1 MSKYLFLKNVVSMKK
16 FILLFWLI
24 LGALSL
30 SSCTEEEEITQGD
43 IVGVV
48 TDAVNGTQP
57 LSGVQV
63 SILPNGASTST
74 GSDGKFSFPQLK
86 AGEYKIQFMKEGYET
101 NTKSVTVVPGQVS
114 NADIQLTAVVQ
125 DALIQITPSTLN
137 FGTTQNEL
145 SVKIQ
150 NNGNTSTDWSLDL
163 GSHTWLIANPIAG
176 QIEANKQQSII
187 FTVDRDKLTEAQT
200 VIIKL
205 SAFGNSFPINVSC
218 APKNAQSYM
227 SVEPEI
233 LDFGNDVQELPLTIK
248 NTGNSTLNWSITS
261 PSEPAITLSENSGSI
276 TAKGSKVVKVFLN
289 RNNGAVNINTTLV
302 LSDGIKE
309 QAIQVVSGS
318 ESQTG
323 IMNIEPEI
331 LDFGKDIN
339 EASFTISNTGK
350 GELSWNIEEIKE
362 NSLTVTPTE
371 GKITAG
377 SSQTV
382 NVQLDRD
389 KMPEELNATLN
400 VSDGK
405 THKTIQITGQKDNSP
420 SLVVGQGLY
429 AYYKFDGDFNDM
441 TENAI
446 NGFGNNSPSFVEG
459 ITEGSQAVKFS
470 LTDNSSFIVPKAITD
485 SRTLTVSFWGKD
497 FSDGN
502 IFYLVSSN
510 NNASMFTFTMSQGSL
525 KFVTTRYNNEYQY
538 SNRPAFTHPTITDG
552 KWHHIALVS
561 DFNNIEY
568 ATTTTSLYVDGV
580 LVDTITEYVNPFE
593 EGTHSQAS
601 YGTGIKFIMGGNVTI
616 ERKTVNGTNMTIDN
630 FRVYNTRCLSDKEIK
645 QIYDAKQ

>member
-1 MSKYLFLKNVVSMKK
+1 MKK

-187 FTVDRDKLTEAQT
+187 FTVDRDKLTETQT
-200 VIIKL
+200 AIIKL

-248 NTGNSTLNWSITS
+248 NTGNSTLNWSIAS

-350 GELSWNIEEIKE
+350 GELNWNIEEIKE

>member
-1 MSKYLFLKNVVSMKK
+1 MKK

-101 NTKSVTVVPGQVS
+101 NTKSVTVVSGQVS
-114 NADIQLTAVVQ
+114 NADIQLTAVMQ

-163 GSHTWLIANPIAG
+163 GSHTWIIANPIAG

-323 IMNIEPEI
+323 IMNIEPDI

-350 GELSWNIEEIKE
+350 GELSWNVEEIKE

-389 KMPEELNATLN
+389 KMPEELNATLT

-405 THKTIQITGQKDNSP
+405 THKTIQITGQKNNSP

>member
-1 MSKYLFLKNVVSMKK
+1 MKK

>member
-1 MSKYLFLKNVVSMKK
+1 MKK

-187 FTVDRDKLTEAQT
+187 FTVDRDKLTETQT
-200 VIIKL
+200 AIIKL

-248 NTGNSTLNWSITS
+248 NTGNSTLNWSIAS

-289 RNNGAVNINTTLV
+289 RNNGAININTTLV

>member
-1 MSKYLFLKNVVSMKK
+1 MKK

-187 FTVDRDKLTEAQT
+187 FTVDRDKLTETQT
-200 VIIKL
+200 AIIKL

-248 NTGNSTLNWSITS
+248 NTGNSTLNWSIAS

-289 RNNGAVNINTTLV
+289 RNNGAININTTLV
-302 LSDGIKE
+302 LSDRIKE

-485 SRTLTVSFWGKD
+485 SRTLTISFWGKD

>member
-114 NADIQLTAVVQ
+114 NADIQLTAVMQ

-163 GSHTWLIANPIAG
+163 GSHTWIIANPIAG

-323 IMNIEPEI
+323 IMNIEPDI

-350 GELSWNIEEIKE
+350 GELSWNVEEIKE

-382 NVQLDRD
+382 NVQLGRD
-389 KMPEELNATLN
+389 KMPEELNATLT

-405 THKTIQITGQKDNSP
+405 THKTIQITGQKNNSP

>member
-1 MSKYLFLKNVVSMKK
+1 MKK

-187 FTVDRDKLTEAQT
+187 FTVDRDKLTETQT
-200 VIIKL
+200 AIIKL

-248 NTGNSTLNWSITS
+248 NTGNSTLNWSIAS

-323 IMNIEPEI
+323 IINIEPEI

>member
-1 MSKYLFLKNVVSMKK
+1 MKK
-16 FILLFWLI
+16 IVFLFWLV

-48 TDAVNGTQP
+48 TDAANGTQP

-63 SILPNGASTST
+63 SILPNGGSTST
-74 GSDGKFSFPQLK
+74 GSDGKFSFPKLE
-86 AGEYKIQFMKEGYET
+86 AGEYKIQFIKEGYET

-114 NADIQLTAVVQ
+114 NADIQLTAVKQ
-125 DALIQITPSTLN
+125 DALIQISPSTLN
-137 FGTTQNEL
+137 FGTTQTEL
-145 SVKIQ
+145 SVTIQ
-150 NNGNTSTDWSLDL
+150 NNGNTSTDWNLDL
-163 GSHTWLIANPIAG
+163 GSHTWLTANPTAG
-176 QIEANKQQSII
+176 QIEADKQQSII
-187 FTVDRDKLTEAQT
+187 FTVNRDKITEVQT

-233 LDFGNDVQELPLTIK
+233 LDFGNDTQELPLTIK
-248 NTGNSTLNWSITS
+248 NTGNSTLNWSISNPTES
-261 PSEPAITLSENSGSI
+261 AITLSENKGSI
-276 TAKGSKVVKVFLN
+276 PAKGSKVIKVFLN

-309 QAIQVVSGS
+309 QVVQIVSGT

-323 IMNIEPEI
+323 IMNIEQEI
-331 LDFGKDIN
+331 LDFGKETD
-339 EASFTISNTGK
+339 EASFTISNIGK
-350 GELSWNIEEIKE
+350 GELNWHINGINEDCLSA
-362 NSLTVTPTE
+362 VPAE
-371 GKITAG
+371 GKIVAG
-377 SSQTV
+377 SSQVV
-382 NVQLDRD
+382 NVVLDRN
-389 KMPEELNATLN
+389 KMPEELNTTLTI
-400 VSDGK
+400 SDGK
-405 THKTIQITGQKDNSP
+405 AQKTIQVIGQKDNSS
-420 SLVVGQGLY
+420 SLVVSQGLY
-429 AYYKFDGDFNDM
+429 AYYKFDGDFTDM

-446 NGFGNNSPSFVEG
+446 NGFGNNSPSFVKG

-510 NNASMFTFTMSQGSL
+510 NNASMFTFTMRQGKL
-525 KFVTTRYNNEYQY
+525 KFVVTRYNNEYQY
-538 SNRPAFTHPTITDG
+538 SNRPDFTHPTITDG

-568 ATTTTSLYVDGV
+568 ATTTTSLYVDGT
-580 LVDTITEYVNPFE
+580 LVDTITESVNPFE
-593 EGTHSQAS
+593 EGSSSQAS
-601 YGTGIKFIMGGNVTI
+601 YGTGIKFIMGGDVTI
-616 ERKTVNGTNMTIDN
+616 ERKTVNGTNMSIDN

>member
-114 NADIQLTAVVQ
+114 NADIQLTAVMQ

-163 GSHTWLIANPIAG
+163 GSHTWIIANPIAG

-323 IMNIEPEI
+323 IMNIEPDI

-350 GELSWNIEEIKE
+350 GELSWNVEEIKE

-389 KMPEELNATLN
+389 KMPEELNATLT

-405 THKTIQITGQKDNSP
+405 THKTIQITGQKSNSP

>member
-1 MSKYLFLKNVVSMKK
+1 MKK

-114 NADIQLTAVVQ
+114 NADIQLTAVMQ

-163 GSHTWLIANPIAG
+163 GSHTWIIANPIAG

-323 IMNIEPEI
+323 IMNIEPDI

-350 GELSWNIEEIKE
+350 GELSWNVEEIKE

-389 KMPEELNATLN
+389 KMPEELNATLT

-405 THKTIQITGQKDNSP
+405 THKTIQITGQKNNSP

-485 SRTLTVSFWGKD
+485 SRTLTVSFLGKD